1 MVLFCLG
8 KGGAVNFIQALKH
21 FLCKKLGSDFS
32 IIGKKKYPLTV
43 DGKLGNFCCS
53 PLFAISTT
61 FGQFMV
67 TPDLHADIEGK
78 S

>member
-1 MVLFCLG
+1 MFG
-8 KGGAVNFIQALKH
+8 EGGCSQFYSGIKT

-43 DGKLGNFCCS
+43 DGKLDNFCCF